1 MSIVVKCIGAG
12 AIIGGAYILG
22 NCFNKELREKERFDS
37 GLEQGLRFLEGRIAI
52 TEKMLSDVMKEAGDK
67 FFGGEKNVFND
78 FSKGL
83 LKGGEASETWRGAVE
98 KMTYPGG
105 GVPERER
112 ECLLKLEHA
121 FTLSDVERYSENF
134 IAAAEEMKGIRLE
147 VEAKRKKEGSAA
159 IKICLCGALAAVL
172 VIW

>member
-78 FSKGL
+78 FLEGL

-105 GVPERER
+105 GVPEREM
-112 ECLLKLEHA
+112 ECLLKLEYA

-134 IAAAEEMKGIRLE
+134 NAAAEEMKGIRLE